1 MTNSINVVVAQKRP
15 IQVSTN
21 ATATAIVTN
30 NPITLKPDTNF
41 TVISGGG
48 GSGVNELDQ
57 LIDVDISQEQ
67 DGSVLQYNATANN
80 YQVKPLNIDGGVF

>member
-1 MTNSINVVVAQKRP
+1 MNTINVVVAQKRP

-21 ATATAIVTN
+21 ATATSIVTN

-41 TVISGGG
+41 STIGASGADIDKL
-48 GSGVNELDQ
+48 STL
-57 LIDVDISQEQ
+57 LDVDISSEQ
-67 DGSVLQYNATANN
+67 DGSVLQYNVTANN